1 MEYVARIGRRAEHA
15 ENKFEIV
22 KGNIC
27 IYEKII
33 LKGLFKNG

>member
-1 MEYVARIGRRAEHA
+1 
-15 ENKFEIV
+15 V

-33 LKGLFKNG
+33 LKGLFKNGWEIVSWIHLAQL